1 MTRSGGTVPEQP
13 GEAATPARPW
23 QHSALLALA
32 AVALV
37 LGVAWAVARSQSA
50 YPFYGSVVNR
60 AEPALTFA
68 GTDGSGQPWA
78 LQPLGKQTL
87 LFFGFTYCPDI
98 CPLTLKYLD
107 EARERL
113 TPEERQQVQ
122 VVFVSVDPDRD
133 SPERIREYVEY
144 FGEGTG
150 VHIPEPELSRVAQAY
165 GVAYGRVPVDGP
177 LKYQINHTTATYLID
192 ASGYTRV
199 MWDYTQLP
207 DVDRIVRDL
216 RYVINNPREPQ
227 PGASLP
233 AGFTPARPGAAPPF
247 APLAVTP

>member
-1 MTRSGGTVPEQP
+1 MTPAPASRPPQNSSQAP
-13 GEAATPARPW
+13 AARPW
-23 QHSALLALA
+23 QQSALLALL

-37 LGVAWAVARSQSA
+37 LGVAWAVARSQSP
-50 YPFYGSVVNR
+50 YPFYGSVVNSS
-60 AEPALTFA
+60 EPAYIFS
-68 GTDGSGQPWA
+68 GTDGNGRPWT
-78 LQPLGKQTL
+78 LQPQGKQTL

-107 EARERL
+107 ALRDRM

-133 SPERIREYVEY
+133 TPQRIREYVEY

-150 VHIPEPELSRVAQAY
+150 VRVPEPELSRVAQAY
-165 GVAYGRVPVDGP
+165 GVAYGKVPVDGP

-207 DVDRIVRDL
+207 DVDRILRDV
-216 RYVINNPREPQ
+216 RYVMNHPREPQ
-227 PGASLP
+227 A
-233 AGFTPARPGAAPPF
+233 GAAV
-247 APLAVTP
+247 PLPSGQALAAARLPLTQVVTP